1 MRPTMKAFLYVC
13 AFLVYLYLEWND
25 IVFRYLEGKGHHYV
39 LSFGVAVCFLCGL
52 VSGLYDRMTS
62 VAFFAGLVMAL
73 LMKSVS
79 DQARGKGTF
88 LPFAVSA
95 TVIAVLGYYLGKRLR
110 ILREELD
117 GEE

>member
-1 MRPTMKAFLYVC
+1 MRPTTKAFLCVC
-13 AFLVYLYLEWND
+13 AFLIYLYLDYNH
-25 IVFRYLEGKGHHYV
+25 IVSRYLEGKGHYCV
-39 LSFGVAVCFLCGL
+39 LSLGVAVCFLCGL

-62 VAFFAGLVMAL
+62 VAFFAGLLMAL

-95 TVIAVLGYYLGKRLR
+95 TVIAMLGYYLGKRLR